1 MSEISKEAAEKMQ
14 EYIRKNGFAD
24 DQRMLE
30 VAFALATHYGEAI
43 SALSC
48 KMYEATAAAQK
59 VTIRAAEAAATPS
72 FKDVA
77 IAVHGTMKQS
87 NDLVPSTVGK
97 IVKQIGADTT
107 LKNAKRDG
115 ACFAWVPQGDTCN
128 YCMMMAALGWQ
139 KAGDGTIKGNHAEH
153 IHSNCDCQYMIDF
166 KGDMKIKGYDPE
178 WLREKIMLM
187 VGNGE
192 NSTFEEFLNRNGNE
206 LKRAVKEYNSAVQRA
221 KKYLKEHANEWIK
234 TLTEKE
240 IKYITKYTYNPGD
253 EKPERLFERLNS
265 MLRGDTEFDQELED
279 IANEISEGLK
289 KFELDQNIICYRR
302 TDLDYTSGI
311 EVGESFIIKQ
321 FTSTSIDD
329 GATIRGDVLTVYY
342 VKKGTSGA
350 YVEPLS
356 AFPKQKEFLI
366 DRDIY
371 ATVKSRK
378 GNVIEVEVG

>member
-1 MSEISKEAAEKMQ
+1 M
-14 EYIRKNGFAD
+14 
-24 DQRMLE
+24 
-30 VAFALATHYGEAI
+30 
-43 SALSC
+43 
-48 KMYEATAAAQK
+48 
-59 VTIRAAEAAATPS
+59 
-72 FKDVA
+72 
-77 IAVHGTMKQS
+77 
-87 NDLVPSTVGK
+87 
-97 IVKQIGADTT
+97 
-107 LKNAKRDG
+107 
-115 ACFAWVPQGDTCN
+115 
-128 YCMMMAALGWQ
+128 
-139 KAGDGTIKGNHAEH
+139 
-153 IHSNCDCQYMIDF
+153 
-166 KGDMKIKGYDPE
+166 
-178 WLREKIMLM
+178 
-187 VGNGE
+187 
-192 NSTFEEFLNRNGNE
+192 
-206 LKRAVKEYNSAVQRA
+206 QRA